1 MSVRRKSSLS
11 SASPTNTAVTF
22 STDDWTAA
30 QLLGGKS
37 AADLQEGIT
46 IDNFRQKISGK
57 LKYVTGYTQFS
68 GAVEEQS
75 GHYLVTK
82 VESSNNATLYVGRS
96 NGTWVQLD
104 ADGIIIGRITD
115 KTKPVRIKAVKDGQ
129 ETIFNYDVSALEL
142 EPES

>member
-1 MSVRRKSSLS
+1 MF
-11 SASPTNTAVTF
+11 ANPTNTAVTF

-30 QLLGGKS
+30 ELLGGKS

-46 IDNFRQKISGK
+46 IDNFTQKISGK

-75 GHYLVTK
+75 GNYLVTK

-96 NGTWVQLD
+96 DGTWVSID
-104 ADGIIIGRITD
+104 ADGLIIGRITD
-115 KTKPVRIKAVKDGQ
+115 KTKPIRIKAVKDGQ
-129 ETIFNYDVSALEL
+129 ETIFNYDVSDLEL